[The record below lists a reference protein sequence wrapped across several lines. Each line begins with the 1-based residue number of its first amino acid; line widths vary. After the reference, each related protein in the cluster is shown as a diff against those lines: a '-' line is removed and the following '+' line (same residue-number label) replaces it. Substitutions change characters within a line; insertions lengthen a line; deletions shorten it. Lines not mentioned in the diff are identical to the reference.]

1 LRLAVVSKYAPT
13 VEGITEYGR
22 HVVQALATRSDVEQ
36 ITVIANQAGAVP
48 REQRSRVHVRRVW
61 RVGDASLGI
70 SILREIVMLKPDAIW
85 YNIGLAMFGE
95 TAWAASGFLLPAL
108 TRRLGYRSVV
118 TLHEHRLDQLA
129 ELGVPDG
136 IVRRT
141 GLRAAVGLLLLSD
154 VVCVTTR
161 QHRRDLE
168 RFRLPGQARIVHVPL
183 CGYDEPGLEPGQEP
197 TTALMLTSHAPHKG
211 LPTLVEAFRQ
221 VRLRLPAARLVVA
234 GIDHPRFP
242 GYLQNVRRQY
252 RSEPGIE
259 WMGPVA
265 ADHLRATLSRAT
277 VTVAPYE
284 VATGSSATIHQAVS
298 VGRPVV
304 ATDLPE
310 LRSMAEEEDLWIE
323 FFPRGSS
330 QRLADRLI
338 SLLSDPRRCQA
349 IARHNLA
356 SAQRN
361 SLASTVEQYA
371 RLLQGRADARSP
383 IVVSGWPSGALSR

>member
-1 LRLAVVSKYAPT
+1 MRLAVVSKYAPT

-22 HVVQALATRSDVEQ
+22 HVVQALAERADVER
-36 ITVIANQAGAVP
+36 ITVIANRAGAEP
-48 REQRSRVHVRRVW
+48 REPRSRVQVRRVW
-61 RVGDASLGI
+61 KVGNASLGMD
-70 SILREIVMLKPDAIW
+70 ILREIIGLRPDAIW
-85 YNIGLAMFGE
+85 YNVGLAMFGG

-108 TRRLGYRSVV
+108 TRRLGFRSIV
-118 TLHEHRLDQLA
+118 TLHEHRIDQLIQ
-129 ELGVPDG
+129 LGVPDG
-136 IVRRT
+136 ALRRT
-141 GLRAAVGLLLLSD
+141 GLRVAVSLLLLSD

-168 RFRLPGQARIVHVPL
+168 RWRVPGQARIVHIPL
-183 CGYDEPGLEPGQEP
+183 CGYDEPSLEPGQEP
-197 TTALMLTSHAPHKG
+197 ATVVLLTSHAPHKG
-211 LPTLVEAFRQ
+211 LPTLIEAFRQ
-221 VRLRLPAARLVVA
+221 VRRRLPAARLVVA

-242 GYLQNVRRQY
+242 GYLQDVRRKY
-252 RSEPGIE
+252 PSEPGIE
-259 WMGPVA
+259 WIGPVA
-265 ADHLRATLSRAT
+265 ADHLRPTLSRAT

-310 LRSMAEEEDLWIE
+310 FRSMAEEEDLWLE
-323 FFPRGSS
+323 FFPRGNS

-349 IARHNLA
+349 IAQHNLT

-371 RLLQGRADARSP
+371 QLFRGQPDARSP